1 MRELTE
7 LIDQQSSG
15 WLMVQQWLKEANNN
29 YELLPCDPTL
39 ARSALHQLQVTTLSP
54 PGAVLYETG
63 GILVDNGWLR
73 ILGSGHPRLARA
85 PASWMQSVTTGR
97 NFQALLVA
105 DDVSGG
111 FFALNGGEFG
121 EDRGG
126 VYYFA
131 PDSLEWESLD
141 TNYSGFLHWALCGN
155 LESFYQSV
163 RWTGWREETSEMNGD
178 AVYSFYPFL
187 WTEPQLVIEQRSRAV
202 VSVDEHWSLSMN
214 LQHQLTKMQGE

>member
-15 WLMVQQWLKEANNN
+15 WLMVQQWLKEASNH
-29 YELLPCDPTL
+29 YEVLPCNPTL

-54 PGAVLYETG
+54 LGAVVYETG

-73 ILGSGHPRLARA
+73 VLGSGHPRLSRA
-85 PASWMQSVTTGR
+85 PASWTRSVTTGQTL
-97 NFQALLVA
+97 QALLVA

-126 VYYFA
+126 VYHLA

-141 TNYSGFLHWALCGN
+141 INYSGFLLWVLCGN
-155 LESFYQSV
+155 LDRFYQSV
-163 RWTGWREETSEMNGD
+163 RWTGWREETSKIKGD

-187 WTEPQLVIEQRSRAV
+187 WTEPQLPVEQRSRAV
-202 VSVDEHWSLSMN
+202 VSVDEHWSFCMN
-214 LQHQLTKMQGE
+214 LQHQLNNMRSD